1 METKP
6 TTGSD
11 LSRHSNPSEVQIAYN
26 LAAERVYYSSQRG
39 YLYFCDS
46 EQVPVRAT
54 ICAVMRGMRL
64 DHEIEAVCL
73 DVHRLFAPAY
83 RVRFS
88 PSQVTAVWAALR
100 LVGVDVIRDLGRP
113 EPG

>member
-1 METKP
+1 MKSNLEIGP
-6 TTGSD
+6 G
-11 LSRHSNPSEVQIAYN
+11 LSRYSNPSEVQIAYN
-26 LAAERVYYSSQRG
+26 LAAERAYYSSQRG

-46 EQVPVRAT
+46 EQVPVRET

-64 DHEIEAVCL
+64 NHEIEAVCL

-88 PSQVTAVWAALR
+88 PAEVAPVWAALR
-100 LVGVDVIRDLGRP
+100 LVGVEVTRDSGAA
-113 EPG
+113 